1 MDALTMPILHN
12 LFCVI
17 IHPQTY
23 ASARMTGK
31 IILAIGMP
39 RAGSGWHYNL
49 VHDLIV
55 AAGGQDAH
63 QIRQQH
69 RLGRILTEV
78 NCNIGALTT
87 QRIIPVTIPALLGNT
102 FVIKAHAGPKPL
114 AMRMIRKGLIQ
125 PTYIYRD
132 PRDALLSA
140 YEYGQR
146 KRAVGRQGPFADLE
160 SIETAIDFMQE
171 YVQISESWLACDL
184 SLNLRYEELLSDYDA
199 QVEHLI
205 EFFDLVDEISVLQPI
220 IDQYR
225 PDQGSSQQKG
235 THFVKGKIGRY
246 RQKLTRQQQQ
256 LCLEIFGDYLTR
268 MGYPLNQETENDSE
282 S

>member
-1 MDALTMPILHN
+1 
-12 LFCVI
+12 
-17 IHPQTY
+17 
-23 ASARMTGK
+23 MTGK

-63 QIRQQH
+63 QIRQQYQ
-69 RLGRILTEV
+69 LGRILTEV

-87 QRIIPVTIPALLGNT
+87 QRILPVTIPALLGNT

-114 AMRMIRKGLIQ
+114 AMRMIRSGLIQ
-125 PTYIYRD
+125 PSYIYRD

-146 KRAVGRQGPFADLE
+146 KRAVGRHGPFANLE

-171 YVQISESWLACDL
+171 YVQISEAWLACDQ
-184 SLNLRYEELLSDYDA
+184 SLNLRYEDLLSNYDT
-199 QVEHLI
+199 QVDRLI
-205 EFFDLVDEISVLQPI
+205 EFFGLGDEISVLQPI

-246 RQKLTRQQQQ
+246 RQKLTPDQQQ
-256 LCLEIFGDYLTR
+256 LCLEVFGDYLER
-268 MGYPLNQETENDSE
+268 MGFPLNQETGNDSK

>member
-1 MDALTMPILHN
+1 
-12 LFCVI
+12 
-17 IHPQTY
+17 
-23 ASARMTGK
+23 MTGK
-31 IILAIGMP
+31 IILTIGMP

-55 AAGGQDAH
+55 AAGGRDAR
-63 QIRQQH
+63 QIRQQY

-87 QRIIPVTIPALLGNT
+87 QRILPVTIPALLGNT

-114 AMRMIRKGLIQ
+114 AMRMIHSGLIQ

-146 KRAVGRQGPFADLE
+146 KSAAGRQGPFTDLE
-160 SIETAIDFMQE
+160 SIEAAIEFMRE
-171 YVQISESWLACDL
+171 YVQISEAWLACDQ
-184 SLNLRYEELLSDYDA
+184 SLNLRYEDLLSDYNA
-199 QVEHLI
+199 QVDTLI
-205 EFFDLVDEISVLQPI
+205 EFLGLMDEISVLQPI

-225 PDQGSSQQKG
+225 PEQGSSQQRG
-235 THFVKGKIGRY
+235 THFGKGKIGRY
-246 RQKLTRQQQQ
+246 RQKLTYQQQQ
-256 LCLEIFGDYLTR
+256 LCLEAFGDYLER
-268 MGYPLNQETENDSE
+268 MGYPLNQEIENDSE